1 MAIELKQT
9 VKMSQQLL
17 ITPQLQQ
24 AIKLLQLSRTE
35 LIETIQNEMLENPV
49 LEEGNESLDIQEFS
63 ESGEGED
70 RPDHNMADMK
80 TSVDGQDTPP
90 VQENT
95 VSEDAFAD
103 NFNWENYVEA
113 SQNSYAFEPRNL
125 AQNSGE
131 ELPNYENIVTS
142 HTTLHDHLEWQVHMG
157 DYSEKEKQLC
167 EEIIGNLDDNGYLQ
181 SPLHEIAEKTQYTLS
196 ELEDALCIIQDL
208 DPMGVGATDL
218 KECLTLQIRSFGAD
232 KKLLKEII
240 ENHLPFIEKRD
251 YLGLSKKM
259 SITPL
264 KAKELAEVIY
274 SLEPK
279 PGRRFAEN
287 DTQYVTPDVYVKK
300 VGDDYVVLLNEDGLP
315 KLQISKLYKNAIMKE
330 VADRKEGAHASI
342 TDKQNEAQNYIQE
355 KLKSALWLIKSIHQ
369 RQKTMYKVTS
379 AIVKFQKEFLEQGV
393 LKLKPL
399 VLKEVAEEI
408 GMHESTVS
416 RATSGK
422 YVHTPQGIFELKYFF
437 NVGLSS
443 ESGQED
449 YANESIKQRVKTI
462 VASEDLKAPLSD
474 QAIAE
479 ILKMEN
485 VSIAR
490 RTVAKYREML
500 GILPSSRRKRLN

>member
-9 VKMSQQLL
+9 VKMSQQLM

-49 LEEGNESLDIQEFS
+49 LEEGVDSGD
-63 ESGEGED
+63 SGEYLETSEL
-70 RPDHNMADMK
+70 PDTNAADMN
-80 TSVDGQDTPP
+80 TAAESVETAP
-90 VQENT
+90 VIENT
-95 VSEDAFAD
+95 STEDAFAE
-103 NFNWENYVEA
+103 NFNWENYVES

-125 AQNSGE
+125 AHGGGE

-142 HTTLHDHLEWQVHMG
+142 HTSLHDHLEWQVHMG
-157 DYSEKEKQLC
+157 DYTPEEKQLC

-181 SPLHEIAEKTQYTLS
+181 SPLADIAEKTKIQLS
-196 ELEDALCIIQDL
+196 DLEDALCIIQDL
-208 DPMGVGATDL
+208 DPVGVGASDL
-218 KECLTLQIRSFGAD
+218 KECLILQIRAFGDD
-232 KKLLKEII
+232 KKHLKDII
-240 ENHLPFIEKRD
+240 ENHLSFIEKRD
-251 YLGLSKKM
+251 YVGLSKKAGF
-259 SITPL
+259 SIA

-287 DTQYVTPDVYVKK
+287 DTQYVTPDVYIKQ
-300 VGDDYVVLLNEDGLP
+300 VGADYVVVLNEDGLP

-330 VADRKEGAHASI
+330 VAGRKEGVASQHSPQ
-342 TDKQNEAQNYIQE
+342 QNDAQNYIQE

-379 AIVKFQKEFLEQGV
+379 AIAQFQREFLEQGV
-393 LKLKPL
+393 QKLKPL
-399 VLKEVAEEI
+399 VLKEIADEI
-408 GMHESTVS
+408 GVHESTVS

-437 NVGLSS
+437 NVGIAS

-449 YANESIKQRVKTI
+449 YANESIKQRVKTMI
-462 VASEDLKAPLSD
+462 AGEDLKSPLSD

-479 ILKMEN
+479 MLKADN
-485 VSIAR
+485 VTIAR